1 MLDLVELV
9 RKSMMIENPMAEAAQ
24 VQRRYAQYTPCR
36 RCAGRVED
44 DPSPVADVC
53 SKCAALVAA
62 EATELLYDQM
72 LEGDWGILDDL
83 LRTTL

>member
-1 MLDLVELV
+1 MLDMVELA
-9 RKSMMIENPMAEAAQ
+9 RKSMMIENPMTEASR
-24 VQRRYAQYTPCR
+24 VQKRYAQYTPCR

-53 SKCAALVAA
+53 GKCAAVVAA

-72 LEGDWGILDDL
+72 LEEDWGILDDL
-83 LRTTL
+83 LRASL